1 MRRRTAAI
9 AATVQVASLIALAT
23 GAGVLVGMSI
33 VASREAHG
41 TISLVDG
48 YWLGPLPWAPLG
60 VGLMLF
66 GATVGVVATA
76 ARMWLGARWAGR
88 ALSVPAVLSVAFWW
102 ATGAMVGGA
111 GGACCL
117 PPPPF
122 DPITIAYSAPSWALS
137 LVVLPAVVLAT
148 VHWLGR
154 PAPTTAAA
162 PDYRTV
168 SGA

>member
-1 MRRRTAAI
+1 M
-9 AATVQVASLIALAT
+9 ASLIALAL
-23 GAGVLVGMSI
+23 GAGILVGMSFA
-33 VASREAHG
+33 ASREAYG
-41 TISLVDG
+41 TISLADG

-76 ARMWLGARWAGR
+76 ARMWLGARWGGR
-88 ALSVPAVLSVAFWW
+88 ALSVPAVLCVAFWW
-102 ATGAMVGGA
+102 TTAAMVGG
-111 GGACCL
+111 GGACCV
-117 PPPPF
+117 PPPF
-122 DPITIAYSAPSWALS
+122 DPITIAYSAPTWALW

-148 VHWLGR
+148 VDWLGR
-154 PAPTTAAA
+154 PAPTTVAA